1 MADTERDEQEA
12 AWSAEWLD
20 GEHYYEKLVYA
31 KSSPH
36 LQADLVDMWE
46 VAQGIFTSYETPCIV
61 PANLVQ

>member
-36 LQADLVDMWE
+36 LQADSVDMWE
-46 VAQGIFTSYETPCIV
+46 VAQGIFTSC
-61 PANLVQ
+61 